1 MSSDTDMSGIP
12 SEMSIDGGE
21 TLFGGMGKSLGVLN
35 SSVSFTSSPAM
46 KPSKQRSAA
55 FEHHGDL
62 GVEIWKG
69 DGLQQGEWD
78 LRSPENIELD
88 ELDGMFDDF

>member
-1 MSSDTDMSGIP
+1 MSGIP

-46 KPSKQRSAA
+46 KPSKQKSAA
-55 FEHHGDL
+55 FEHYGDL
-62 GVEIWKG
+62 GVEIWRV